1 MTQDQMRPKIIAMT
15 RDVVEQAGIKLTGS
29 TYLTWD
35 NCNDDNSP
43 PYRATVTGGF
53 RGQPTLAESEAE
65 VDRWIAALEK
75 HGWSRQSPAKSS
87 VSRYL
92 TGPEDFAVTIVPHL
106 DPELQPG
113 ADFVVSSA
121 CSLTEDLKDANA
133 ENLTKQ
139 LS

>member
-15 RDVVEQAGIKLTGS
+15 RDVVEQTGIKLTGS

-35 NCNDDNSP
+35 NCNDDNSA

-53 RGQPTLAESEAE
+53 RGKPTIAESETE
-65 VDRWIAALEK
+65 VDQWVATLKK
-75 HGWSRQSPAKSS
+75 HGWSAQSGPSRS

-92 TGPEDFAVTIVPHL
+92 SGPEDFFMAFVPHL

-113 ADFVVSSA
+113 ADFVVSSG

-133 ENLTKQ
+133 ENITKQ
-139 LS
+139 FS